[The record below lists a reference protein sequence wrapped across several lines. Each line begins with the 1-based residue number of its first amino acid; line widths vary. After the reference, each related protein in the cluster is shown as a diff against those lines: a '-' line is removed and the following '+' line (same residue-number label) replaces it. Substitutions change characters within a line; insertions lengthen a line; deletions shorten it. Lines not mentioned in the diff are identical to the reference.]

1 MRLTKDQKRECIL
14 HMRLAGIR
22 FQKDLDDGRDDHLV
36 AENVKRFLEMLPKLD
51 VQGQIAARRIE
62 RLCDAILQRG

>member
-1 MRLTKDQKRECIL
+1 
-14 HMRLAGIR
+14 MRLAGIR